1 LAPEVQSAA
10 RDLPVSA
17 DDKFVTKIMRVVK
30 RIRRLFLTSLA
41 TLVLV
46 CSATVQA
53 QEKKLAQLPEL
64 TAVMA
69 TINGQDEYKLSGRT
83 GCYGE
88 AMAATIKP
96 GELFIARK
104 LPYYKDWEVNLKSG
118 VDGLLPPTR
127 IRVLPNEP
135 LMKLNYDEC
144 KKEWHKR
151 QFKTATGNEEASAA
165 RAHGINYF
173 KLLSEASE
181 GDLKAMAKFF
191 SLYRYMDGG
200 AAEGYYPETWALLH
214 VVGDETFAKFL
225 RAEPLQDRQRISGT
239 FSEPGDT
246 EPISDPKPYI
256 KRHFPKTH
264 AILYGK

>member
-1 LAPEVQSAA
+1 
-10 RDLPVSA
+10 
-17 DDKFVTKIMRVVK
+17 MRAMK
-30 RIRRLFLTSLA
+30 RIPRLFLTSLA
-41 TLVLV
+41 TLALV

-53 QEKKLAQLPEL
+53 QEKELPQLPEL

-69 TINGQDEYKLSGRT
+69 TLNGQNEYKLSGRT

-88 AMAATIKP
+88 AAASIIKP
-96 GELFIARK
+96 GELFIARR

-118 VDGLLPPTR
+118 VEGLIPRNR

-135 LMKLNYDEC
+135 LMKLNFDEC

-151 QFKTATGNEEASAA
+151 QFETGTRNEEASAA
-165 RAHGINYF
+165 RARGINYF

-256 KRHFPKTH
+256 KRHFPKTY